1 MHQIPSEFILAF
13 LGMVFTAI
21 FLLSQSVAVP
31 VFGEAGKVRKRIR
44 SRLDLLERA
53 SNLENMQ
60 SVLRQKYLRRLS
72 PLEARLEQLPS
83 MEALAQM
90 IEQAGH
96 EYRAYRV
103 LMLSLVLM
111 MVAGIGMW
119 LFTQLWW
126 AALPAAAMAFWL
138 PVLKIS
144 RDRNKRFALFE
155 EQLPDALDAM
165 CRALRAG
172 HPFNETLQL
181 VAEEHKGPVAH
192 EFGLTFADINYGND
206 VRRAMLGLLERMPS
220 MTVMMLVTTVLIHR
234 ETGGNLTE
242 VLDRLSSLIRGRF
255 RFQRKV
261 KTLSAEGRMS
271 GWILVA
277 MPFVLAAGIV
287 LSSPTYLPLL
297 INESLGRKMVLG
309 AFVAMLVGI
318 FWIRKIIRIQV

>member
-1 MHQIPSEFILAF
+1 MNQIPSEFVLAF

-21 FLLSQSVAVP
+21 FLLSQGLTVP

-44 SRLDLLERA
+44 SRLNMLERA
-53 SNLENMQ
+53 NDLPNMQ

-72 PLEARLEQLPS
+72 PLEAWLEQLPA

-103 LMLSLVLM
+103 LLLGLTLALASGIVLWLITRTWW
-111 MVAGIGMW
+111 VAV
-119 LFTQLWW
+119 
-126 AALPAAAMAFWL
+126 PAAMVVFWL
-138 PVLKIS
+138 PILKIS
-144 RDRNKRFALFE
+144 NDRIKRFARFE
-155 EQLPDALDAM
+155 EGLPDALDAM

-181 VAEEHKGPVAH
+181 VADEHKGPVAH

-206 VRRAMLGLLERMPS
+206 VRRAMLGLLERVPS

-271 GWILVA
+271 GWILVS
-277 MPFVLAAGIV
+277 MPFVLAAAIV

-297 INESLGRKMVLG
+297 INEPMGRKLVLG
-309 AFVAMLVGI
+309 AFVAMLIGI
-318 FWIRKIIRIQV
+318 YWIRKIIRIQV

>member
-1 MHQIPSEFILAF
+1 MSQIPSELILAF

-21 FLLSQSVAVP
+21 FLLSQGLVVP

-44 SRLDLLERA
+44 SRLLVLERA
-53 SNLENMQ
+53 SNLPNMQ
-60 SVLRQKYLRRLS
+60 TVLRQKYLRRLS
-72 PLEARLEQLPS
+72 PLEARLEQLPA

-96 EYRAYRV
+96 DYRAYRV
-103 LMLSLVLM
+103 LMLGLSLAVAAGVVLW
-111 MVAGIGMW
+111 I
-119 LFTQLWW
+119 LTQLWW
-126 AALPAAAMAFWL
+126 AAVPVALVVFWL

-144 RDRNKRFALFE
+144 RDRGKRFAKFE
-155 EQLPDALDAM
+155 EGLPDALDAM

-181 VAEEHKGPVAH
+181 VAEEHQGPVAE

-220 MTVMMLVTTVLIHR
+220 MTVMMLVTSVLIHR
-234 ETGGNLTE
+234 ESGGNLTE
-242 VLDRLSSLIRGRF
+242 VLERLSSLIRGRF

-271 GWILVA
+271 GWVLVSV
-277 MPFVLAAGIV
+277 PFVLAAAIV
-287 LSSPTYLPLL
+287 VSSPTYLPLL
-297 INESLGRKMVLG
+297 IKEPLGQKLVMG
-309 AFVAMLVGI
+309 AFVAMLIGI